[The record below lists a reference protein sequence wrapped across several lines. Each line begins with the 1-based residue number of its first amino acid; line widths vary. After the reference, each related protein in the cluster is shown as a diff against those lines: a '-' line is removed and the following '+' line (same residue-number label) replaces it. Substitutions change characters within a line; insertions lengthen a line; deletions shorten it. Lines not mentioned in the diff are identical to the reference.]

1 MLFASVRL
9 SYMEKAN
16 LISIEV
22 VYARPDKQLLL
33 TVQVPLGATILQAIE
48 LSGVLTHFPEINLDK
63 QKVGV
68 FSKKRELS
76 DVVHAGERIEIYRP
90 LTIDPKDARR
100 AKAKKKAAG
109 KKQN

>member
-1 MLFASVRL
+1 MDKV
-9 SYMEKAN
+9 N

-22 VYARPDKQLLL
+22 VYARPDQQLLL
-33 TVQVPLGATILQAIE
+33 QVQVPAGSTIQYAIE
-48 LSGVLTHFPEINLDK
+48 CSGMMSHFPEIDLAK

-68 FSKKRELS
+68 FSKQRELS
-76 DVVHAGERIEIYRP
+76 DVIHAGERIEIYRP

-109 KKQN
+109 KK